1 MFLLQN
7 NNGEDD
13 VVTLSGGGHITQ
25 WNFPDTTLCPVMN
38 CRLRFQNRSQ
48 AIEHYR
54 EKHAKFAILCSICD
68 KPIRV
73 DTNKNGFIYH
83 YRATHPNHPL
93 PFDFESTLNTT
104 NIKTAPKRTV
114 CMTISVIEFQ

>member
-25 WNFPDTTLCPVMN
+25 WNFPENITICPVIS
-38 CRLRFQNRSQ
+38 CRLQFQNRLQ
-48 AIEHYR
+48 AIDHYKER
-54 EKHAKFAILCSICD
+54 HAKYAILCSICN

-73 DTNKNGFIYH
+73 DIRTNEFIYH
-83 YRATHPNHPL
+83 YRRSHPNEPL
-93 PFDFESTLNTT
+93 PLDFEGTAKTT
-104 NIKTAPKRTV
+104 TIDTPQKRMV
-114 CMTISVIEFQ
+114 